1 MKKNYLLLVFI
12 ALLTGIC
19 NSQNV
24 TTLIGPDIGINDA
37 LVINSHGDIYGSN
50 HEGTGVFK
58 YSKSGVLNIVANF
71 DTHPNGMVIDE
82 NDNIYVTI
90 PQGNQI
96 YKITPDNE
104 ATLFSNI
111 PNPNGIIFQKD
122 SDTLLVTSYGL
133 NQIRKVDQNGQY
145 TVWIESDDLDGPL
158 GLCYDNNDVLY
169 VSNFN
174 DGKVFKIIDNELE
187 YFATVPGDYVGSE
200 YYSIGYITFLNN
212 YIYASGFG
220 KNMIYR
226 IDTDG
231 NTSFFAGSG
240 EPGLLDGDAN
250 TAKFYYP
257 NGIIPSVSGDS
268 LYVTDYQTHTI
279 RVINNLPL
287 GINKDHSYDV
297 ENKFW
302 IYTNP
307 DTRSL
312 YLASNFTFNKI
323 KMFNVSGLCLETI
336 HMKHASKEYS
346 FDISDL
352 KEGLYIVSV
361 SNGEIM
367 MSKKLLVRK

>member
-1 MKKNYLLLVFI
+1 MKKNNLLLVFI
-12 ALLTGIC
+12 VLVTGIC
-19 NSQNV
+19 NAQNV
-24 TTLIGPDIGINDA
+24 TTIIGPDIGINDA
-37 LVINSHGDIYGSN
+37 IVMNSNGDIYGSN
-50 HEGTGVFK
+50 HEGTEVIK
-58 YSKSGVLNIVANF
+58 YSKSGVLSIVATF

-96 YKITPDNE
+96 YKITPNDE
-104 ATLFSNI
+104 VILFSNI
-111 PNPNGIIFQKD
+111 PNPNGIIFQKG
-122 SDTLLVTSYGL
+122 SDTLLVTSYPL

-145 TVWIESDDLDGPL
+145 YVWIDSNYLDGPL

-212 YIYASGFG
+212 YIYATGFG
-220 KNMIYR
+220 KNKIYR
-226 IDTDG
+226 IDPDG
-231 NTSFFAGSG
+231 NTLFFVGSG
-240 EPGLLDGDAN
+240 VPGLLDGDAN

-257 NGIIPSVSGDS
+257 NGIMPSISGDS
-268 LYVTDYQTHTI
+268 LYITDYQTHSL

-287 GINKDHSYDV
+287 GLDEDYSYDI

-307 DTRSL
+307 DIQRL
-312 YLASNFTFNKI
+312 YLTTNFTFNKI
-323 KMFNVSGLCLETI
+323 MMFNISGLCLETI
-336 HMKHASKEYS
+336 DMNYASKEYS
-346 FDISDL
+346 FDISNL
-352 KEGLYIVSV
+352 KYGLYIVAV

-367 MSKKLLVRK
+367 MSKKLIVRK